1 MSTKGSLLIDKDY
14 GAVNKSYDGEIRWP
28 ETQMVVEE
36 RAQQTNFQQ
45 RVLRC
50 TYRGAIDVQCFQP
63 VSEMPG
69 GWRSFYRAHG
79 MGVAAAGRAPQRYQ
93 SQPLQQVRASLGDG
107 PSL

>member
-28 ETQMVVEE
+28 ETQ
-36 RAQQTNFQQ
+36 RAIDEPNPFSTACANLHLP
-45 RVLRC
+45 RSN
-50 TYRGAIDVQCFQP
+50 DVQCFRP
-63 VSEMPG
+63 IPEMPG